1 MKRILTTISLLLGL
15 ASASDAQIV
24 KGVRVDSLRINRSG
38 EYLAVDM
45 DFDLSDLEVESNRAV
60 LLTPQLVNGADTL
73 AFPSI
78 GIYGRQRYFYYVRN
92 GESMLRGKEE
102 ISYRASEKP
111 DGIPYTNVIPYEEWM
126 NGAYLSLNRC
136 VYGCCGDL
144 LSEENAPLLQYAEKV
159 FVPEYVYIIPEAE
172 KEKIRSLKG
181 QAFVDFPVNK
191 TVIYPEYR
199 NNVEEL
205 GKIQATI
212 DSVRDDADVTITSVT
227 LKGYASPEGSYTNNT
242 RLAVGRTDAL
252 KEHIRQLYNFNE
264 GVIAADYEP
273 EDWEG
278 LREYVEKSNID
289 NKEHILAI
297 IDSDL
302 EPDPKDGKIK
312 RTYPQEYAYLL
323 KHCYPALR
331 HTDYVISYSV
341 RSYTDVAE
349 IGEIMKKQPQ
359 KLSLNEFYLVAQQY
373 EPGSDDFTEVFETA
387 VRMFPDDEVANLNAA
402 NAAMVRNNLDMT
414 KRYLDRAGNSPE
426 AVYARG
432 VYAFLTEDYEA
443 AKAYLTEAGGLGI
456 AQSRNILDY
465 IENK

>member
-1 MKRILTTISLLLGL
+1 MKRILITISLLSGL
-15 ASASDAQIV
+15 ALTSGAQVIKDV
-24 KGVRVDSLRINRSG
+24 KVDSLSIDRSG

-45 DFDLSDLEVESNRAV
+45 DFDLRDLDVKSNRAV

-73 AFPSI
+73 DLPSI

-92 GESMLRGKEE
+92 GESMLRGKDET
-102 ISYRASEKP
+102 SYRASEKP
-111 DGIPYTNVIPYEEWM
+111 DGMPYTNVIPYEEWM
-126 NGAYLSLNRC
+126 NGAYLSLNSC

-144 LSEENAPLLQYAEKV
+144 LLEENAPLLQFVEKV
-159 FVPEYVYIIPEAE
+159 FLPEYIYIVPEAE
-172 KEKIRSLKG
+172 KEKIRSLRG

-212 DSVRDDADVTITSVT
+212 DSVRDDSDVTITSVT
-227 LKGYASPEGSYTNNT
+227 LKGYASPEGSYPNNT
-242 RLAVGRTDAL
+242 RLAIGRTDAL
-252 KEHIRQLYNFNE
+252 KEHIRQLYSFGE
-264 GVIAADYEP
+264 GIIAADYEP

-289 NKEHILAI
+289 NREEILAI

-302 EPDPKDGKIK
+302 EPDPKDARIK
-312 RTYPQEYAYLL
+312 RSYPQEYAYLL

-349 IGEIMKKQPQ
+349 IEAIMKKQPQ
-359 KLSLNEFYLVAQQY
+359 KLSLSEFYLVAQQY

-402 NAAMVRNNLDMT
+402 NAAMVRNNTDMA
-414 KRYLDRAGNSPE
+414 KRYLERAGDSPQ

-432 VYAFLTEDYEA
+432 VCAFQTEDYEA
-443 AKAYLTEAGGLGI
+443 AKAYLAKAGELGI
-456 AQSRNILDY
+456 AQSKSILDY
-465 IENK
+465 MENK

>member
-1 MKRILTTISLLLGL
+1 MKRILTTISLLLGV

-24 KGVRVDSLRINRSG
+24 KGVRVDSLRLDRSG

-45 DFDLSDLEVESNRAV
+45 DFDLSDLDVESNRAV

-73 AFPSI
+73 DLPSI

-102 ISYRASEKP
+102 TSYRASEKP
-111 DGIPYTNVIPYEEWM
+111 DGVPYTNVIPYEEWM

-144 LSEENAPLLQYAEKV
+144 LSEENAPLLQYMEKV
-159 FVPEYVYIIPEAE
+159 FVPEYVYMIPEAE
-172 KEKIRSLKG
+172 KVKIRSLKG

-191 TVIYPEYR
+191 IVIYPEYR
-199 NNVEEL
+199 NNVGEL

-212 DSVRDDADVTITSVT
+212 DSVRDDADVSITSVT
-227 LKGYASPEGSYTNNT
+227 LKGYASPEGSYSNNT

-252 KEHIRQLYNFNE
+252 KEHIRQLYSFGE
-264 GVIAADYEP
+264 GIIATDYEP

-278 LREYVEKSNID
+278 LREYVQKSNID
-289 NKEHILAI
+289 NREQILAI
-297 IDSDL
+297 IDSNL
-302 EPDPKDGKIK
+302 EPDAKDARIK
-312 RTYPQEYAYLL
+312 RSYPQEYAYLL

-349 IGEIMKKQPQ
+349 IDKIMKKQPQ

-373 EPGSDDFTEVFETA
+373 EPGSDEFSEVFETA
-387 VRMFPDDEVANLNAA
+387 VRMFPDDETANLNAA
-402 NAAMVRNNLDMT
+402 NAAMVRNNLDMA
-414 KRYLDRAGNSPE
+414 KRYLDRAGDSPE

-432 VYAFLTEDYEA
+432 VYAFLTEDYKA
-443 AKAYLTEAGGLGI
+443 ARAYIAKAGELGI
-456 AQSRNILDY
+456 AQSRTILDY
-465 IENK
+465 MENK